1 MSVSDLTAGQV
12 MSKSASLMN
21 DTAMQVYT
29 YTASLPYL
37 QIALQELQEYF
48 QLHAIS
54 TVETVSAVITVPIGT
69 TEIGYNGLAPIPSLP
84 NDMVEPSEVW
94 ERQTGTSSYTM
105 MKRRNFIAPSLAS
118 LQVGQFSIYVW
129 QDQKIKVPAAN
140 QSNDLKIDYVREL
153 FTNLVDSNSLINIVN
168 ARTFLEF
175 RTAALLAQF
184 IERNESSAT
193 DLNGYAGLAL
203 DRVTGIQSKGKQR
216 IMTRRR
222 PFRSAYKRSGWAG

>member
-1 MSVSDLTAGQV
+1 MGVSDLTAAQV

-48 QLHAIS
+48 QLHSIS
-54 TVETVSAVITVPIGT
+54 TIENTSAVITVPSGT
-69 TEIGYNGLAPIPSLP
+69 TEVGYNAIAPIPSLP
-84 NDMVEPSEVW
+84 SDMVEPAEVW
-94 ERQTGTSSYTM
+94 ARQTGTGSYSPLT
-105 MKRRNFIAPSLAS
+105 RRDFIAPSLAS
-118 LQVGQFSIYVW
+118 VPVSSFSIYVW
-129 QDQKIKVPAAN
+129 QDQKIKLPPSN
-140 QSNDLKIDYVREL
+140 QSNDLKIQYNREL
-153 FTNLVDSNSLINIVN
+153 FTNIVDSNSFINVIN

-184 IERNESSAT
+184 IERNESSASA
-193 DLNGYAGLAL
+193 LNNYAGLAL
-203 DRVTGIQSKGKQR
+203 DRATGIQTRGKQR

-222 PFRSAYKRSGWAG
+222 PFRSGYKRSG